1 MKKTMNSGLSK
12 FFIFATGAAIG
23 SVVTWK
29 IVKTK
34 YEQIA
39 NEEIESVR
47 EYYAQK
53 DKEKLTDEAY
63 GEDEEEPDADFDAKK
78 EKKKAEMK
86 EYRKII
92 SGAGYSDDVK
102 EDDETMVDD
111 KPFVIS
117 PEDAEDSDY
126 DIEHLDY
133 YEGDDVLAD
142 SFGDVITNIDGTVG
156 ADFAS
161 HFGEYEADTVF
172 VQNDAHRLVY
182 EICRD
187 FGNYSEV

>member
-1 MKKTMNSGLSK
+1 MSSGLSN
-12 FFIFATGAAIG
+12 FLIFATGAAIG

-29 IVKTK
+29 IVNTK

-47 EYYAQK
+47 EYYAKK

-63 GEDEEEPDADFDAKK
+63 GEDEEEPDTVEDETKVA
-78 EKKKAEMK
+78 MK

-92 SGAGYSDDVK
+92 SAAGYSEEVE
-102 EDDETMVDD
+102 EDDKTMVDD

-126 DIEHLDY
+126 ATECLDY
-133 YEGDDVLAD
+133 YEGDETLVDA
-142 SFGDVITNIDGTVG
+142 FGDVVEDIEGTVG

-161 HFGEYEADTVF
+161 HFGEYEQDTVY
-172 VQNDAHRLVY
+172 VQNDAHELIY

-187 FGNYSEV
+187 YRSYSEVE

>member
-1 MKKTMNSGLSK
+1 MNNTLSK
-12 FFIFATGAAIG
+12 CLIFAAGAAIG

-29 IVKTK
+29 LVKTK

-63 GEDEEEPDADFDAKK
+63 GEDEEEPDTVD
-78 EKKKAEMK
+78 EREVTQ
-86 EYRKII
+86 YRKII
-92 SGAGYSDDVK
+92 QGAGYSENVE
-102 EDDETMVDD
+102 EDDDMVDD
-111 KPFVIS
+111 KPYVIS
-117 PEDAEDSDY
+117 PEDAEDRDDY
-126 DIEHLDY
+126 ELEQLDY
-133 YEGDDVLAD
+133 FEGDDTLVD
-142 SFGDVITNIDGTVG
+142 NFGDVVEDVDGTVG

-161 HFGEYEADTVF
+161 HFGEYEQDTVY
-172 VQNDAHRLVY
+172 VANDATKTVY

-187 FGNYSEV
+187 YRSYAEVD

>member
-1 MKKTMNSGLSK
+1 MNSGLSK
-12 FFIFATGAAIG
+12 FLIFATGATIG

-39 NEEIESVR
+39 NEEIESIR

-63 GEDEEEPDADFDAKK
+63 GEDEEEPDAVEDEAKV
-78 EKKKAEMK
+78 EMK
-86 EYRKII
+86 EYHKII
-92 SGAGYSDDVK
+92 SEAGYSEDVK
-102 EDDETMVDD
+102 EDDDNMEVD

-117 PEDAEDSDY
+117 PDDAEDCEY
-126 DIEHLDY
+126 DIECLDY
-133 YEGDDVLAD
+133 YEGDETLVD
-142 SFGDVITNIDGTVG
+142 SFGDVVDDVEGTVG
-156 ADFAS
+156 LGFAS
-161 HFGEYEADTVF
+161 HFGEYEQDTVF
-172 VQNDAHRLVY
+172 VQNDKHRLVY

-187 FGNYSEV
+187 YRSYSEVE

>member
-1 MKKTMNSGLSK
+1 MNSGLSK
-12 FFIFATGAAIG
+12 FLIFATGAAIG

-29 IVKTK
+29 IVKNK

-47 EYYAQK
+47 EYYAKK
-53 DKEKLTDEAY
+53 DKEKLTDEVY
-63 GEDEEEPDADFDAKK
+63 GEDEEEPDT
-78 EKKKAEMK
+78 EMK

-92 SGAGYSDDVK
+92 SEAGYSEEVK
-102 EDDETMVDD
+102 EDDKTMVDD

-126 DIEHLDY
+126 ATECLDY
-133 YEGDDVLAD
+133 YEGDETLVDA
-142 SFGDVITNIDGTVG
+142 FGDVVEDIEGTVG

-161 HFGEYEADTVF
+161 HFGEYEQDTVY
-172 VQNDAHRLVY
+172 VQNDAHELIY

-187 FGNYSEV
+187 YRSYSEVE

>member
-1 MKKTMNSGLSK
+1 MNSGLSK
-12 FFIFATGAAIG
+12 FVIFAAGAAIG

-47 EYYAQK
+47 EYYARK
-53 DKEKLTDEAY
+53 DKEKKLTDEAY
-63 GEDEEEPDADFDAKK
+63 GEDEEEPDTDFDADK
-78 EKKKAEMK
+78 EKKKADMK

-142 SFGDVITNIDGTVG
+142 SFGDVITNIDGIVG

>member
-1 MKKTMNSGLSK
+1 MNNGLSK
-12 FFIFATGAAIG
+12 FLMFISGVTVG

-29 IVKTK
+29 LVKTK

-53 DKEKLTDEAY
+53 DKEKLV
-63 GEDEEEPDADFDAKK
+63 EEEISEDAEDPDEYDRKAYVELAKN
-78 EKKKAEMK
+78 
-86 EYRKII
+86 
-92 SGAGYSDDVK
+92 YSEDVNEEDVK
-102 EDDETMVDD
+102 MEE

-117 PEDAEDSDY
+117 PEEYDDTDY
-126 DIEHLDY
+126 ASESLDY
-133 YEGDDVLAD
+133 YEGDGVLVDSYGDIVEDVD
-142 SFGDVITNIDGTVG
+142 DMVG

-161 HFGEYEADTVF
+161 HFGEYEPDTVY
-172 VQNDAHRLVY
+172 VQNDAREMVY

-187 FGNYSEV
+187 FRSYSEVE